1 MSGRQSQAASDIRDL
16 SPGER
21 EVLRGLLRGA
31 SVDDL
36 GWATDQSG
44 EELLSTVN
52 DALAALDPELARS
65 VSPADRR
72 RIVDYTLARQSPGQA
87 AGTWELLER
96 SADAR
101 RWALWIRECIA
112 ELFPS
117 QPPPLPGFEER
128 PTVRAS
134 QENGRLGK
142 LGTRRRERERRRTQ
156 AEVQLAVKIATSP
169 FREEAINAYTET
181 QNETKLPHYASRPV
195 RLALIALLTAVA
207 AGLAMCVLVE
217 VPVHATAKTMVV
229 DLGDGA
235 PGDERGLSLVA
246 LFPSSAREDLDVG
259 EPLRVLLPD
268 TENRVR
274 TDITYVADEVLSPR
288 EIIRR
293 FDLPEEQGNQVRKPA
308 AVAVAELHVPDDAP
322 PRDSFEGSVIQQTDV
337 NVRTGKRRIISLV
350 F

>member
-1 MSGRQSQAASDIRDL
+1 MAARQSQAGSDGEDL
-16 SPGER
+16 RPSER

-31 SVDDL
+31 SVEDL
-36 GWATDQSG
+36 GWAMDQSG
-44 EELLSTVN
+44 EELLATVN

-65 VSPADRR
+65 ISPVDRR
-72 RIVDYTLARQSPGQA
+72 RIVDYTLSRQSPGQA

-101 RWALWIRECIA
+101 RWALWIRECIG

-117 QPPPLPGFEER
+117 HPPPLPGLEER
-128 PTVRAS
+128 PTARAPHKD
-134 QENGRLGK
+134 GRLGK
-142 LGTRRRERERRRTQ
+142 LGARRRERERRRTQ
-156 AEVQLAVKIATSP
+156 AEVRSAVSIAVSP
-169 FREEAINAYTET
+169 FREEAINAYAEA

-195 RLALIALLTAVA
+195 RIALVALLSAVA
-207 AGLAMCVLVE
+207 AGLAMCIVIK

-229 DLGDGA
+229 DLGDNA

-246 LFPSSAREDLDVG
+246 LFPSSARKDLDVG
-259 EPLRVLLPD
+259 QPLRVLLPD
-268 TENRVR
+268 TERRVR
-274 TDITYVADEVLSPR
+274 SDITYVGDEVLSPR

-308 AVAVAELHVPDDAP
+308 AVAVAELRMPDDAP
-322 PRDSFEGSVIQQTDV
+322 PRASFEGAVIPQADV
-337 NVRTGKRRIISLV
+337 NVRTGTRRIISLV